1 MIEQDF
7 ESLKRGLAQV
17 EAYKAGARDGFV
29 EHTPIDIKAIR
40 KAAGKTQGEFASAYH
55 LPIGTVR
62 DWEQGRRQPDA
73 PARALLTIIAAG
85 SIRATP
91 LRSRNGG
98 RPPLPSSLA
107 S

>member
-1 MIEQDF
+1 MIERDF

-73 PARALLTIIAAG
+73 PARALLTIIAADPAG
-85 SIRATP
+85 AER
-91 LRSRNGG
+91 L
-98 RPPLPSSLA
+98 LA
-107 S
+107 G